1 MGRIRQ
7 GNQVP
12 HFHAFLISD
21 QSILSDWLRF
31 FLFFS
36 FLVSAAF
43 LGRIFNNLSGVAL
56 GFAGLI

>member
-12 HFHAFLISD
+12 HPHAFLISD
-21 QSILSDWLRF
+21 KSILSDWLRF

-36 FLVSAAF
+36 FLV
-43 LGRIFNNLSGVAL
+43 G
-56 GFAGLI
+56 GLHCFSCKNI